1 MVEVEETLAADV
13 TAGSVVVLK
22 LTEKRA
28 TGRVALFFTL
38 SAPRRPQPSCA
49 AAMVHRTR
57 TTGGHGD
64 SALITTSSIYLRKPE
79 HQALHAE
86 FP

>member
-49 AAMVHRTR
+49 AILLFIDGV
-57 TTGGHGD
+57 
-64 SALITTSSIYLRKPE
+64 LKPNFIKIGS
-79 HQALHAE
+79 HNP
-86 FP
+86 FVSGI